1 MHKKGESEAAK
12 LFKAAVDKDKINFRD
27 DIGQRNPAALVNL
40 GVIEYEYNK
49 YENAAILFLDALA
62 IKPDDQEALCNLG
75 LALKH
80 TAYKDYAELAFEEA
94 VNVSPGNTFVLMNY
108 MMLLLEKQMFDRF
121 KVVLPHAKRIM
132 DQKEFSEINKLYEEF
147 RDAVNAGKD
156 DSIPENE
163 QIVPTTEKAKGKL
176 DKDTRSTLRNMLEK
190 VKPIKEEDD

>member
-1 MHKKGESEAAK
+1 MHQKGESEAAK
-12 LFKAAVDKDKINFRD
+12 LFKAAVDKDRINFRD
-27 DIGQRNPAALVNL
+27 DIGKRNPAALVNL

-80 TAYKDYAELAFEEA
+80 TSYRDYAELAFEEA

-121 KVVLPHAKRIM
+121 KVVLPHARRIM
-132 DQKEFSEINKLYEEF
+132 DQKEF
-147 RDAVNAGKD
+147 
-156 DSIPENE
+156 
-163 QIVPTTEKAKGKL
+163 
-176 DKDTRSTLRNMLEK
+176 
-190 VKPIKEEDD
+190 